1 MLHAELH
8 KNEPD
13 AAVAALLGV
22 KPGALYHI
30 RRVSGKYSQMK
41 LKRAV
46 DYLADLQFAVLTGK
60 RLEGSAMHE
69 AVLTLL
75 NAV

>member
-1 MLHAELH
+1 
-8 KNEPD
+8 
-13 AAVAALLGV
+13 
-22 KPGALYHI
+22 
-30 RRVSGKYSQMK
+30 MK

-46 DYLADLQFAVLTGK
+46 DDLADLQFAVLTGK